1 MILVRDEFTGTGTL
15 ESHTPDTQTGGV
27 WLRSATS
34 AWGGSLSLNGSGA
47 VNTNTSAERVDYQRT
62 ETALQSYIDIN
73 LQSGGGSADNYGIRL
88 RKQGPNGAAYCFGAN
103 ENATTLYYFDGS
115 GYTAMKTDGTALP
128 SVILRNQLA
137 VLHCEVKDDVDGNPV
152 CKIVFD
158 GSTMLTFTDTAKR
171 ITTAGSFR
179 IEASVQGGV
188 FDYLEFGTIGS
199 SNVAPTVTTHPS
211 NATVPE
217 GANASF
223 TAAFAG
229 TPTPTLQWQSRTSS
243 GGTWADISGETSAT
257 LNLSAV
263 TTALS
268 GYQFRCG
275 ATNSVGGPVYTNA
288 ATLIVNAL
296 PGVDLTNATNYTVK
310 NGAGT
315 IQASKEFDMVFY
327 NPSTDVLV
335 VKVTKTTDVNG
346 LFGVV
351 KNAALTDGSPYEI
364 KIRATSG
371 SPKVLG
377 LFTATAAV

>member
-1 MILVRDEFTGTGTL
+1 MTILVRDEFTGTGTL
-15 ESHTPDTQTGGV
+15 EAHTPDTQTAGV
-27 WLRSATS
+27 WQRSSTS
-34 AWGGSLSLNGSGA
+34 AWSGSLSLNGSGA
-47 VNTNTSAERVDYQRT
+47 VGTNTGAERVDYQRG

-88 RKQGPNGAAYCFGAN
+88 RKQGANGAAYCFGAN
-103 ENATTLYYFDGS
+103 EGGTTLYYFDGS
-115 GYTAMKTDGTALP
+115 GYTALKTDGTALP

-137 VLHCEVKDDVDGNPV
+137 VLRAEVEDDVSGNPV
-152 CKIVFD
+152 CRLKFN

-171 ITTAGSFR
+171 ITTAGTFR

-188 FDYLEFGTIGS
+188 FDYVEFGTIGS
-199 SNVAPTVTTHPS
+199 SNTAPTVTTQPS
-211 NATVPE
+211 NAVVSE
-217 GANASF
+217 GANVSF
-223 TAAFAG
+223 TVAFAG

-275 ATNSVGGPVYTNA
+275 ATNVVSGPVYTNA
-288 ATLIVNAL
+288 ATLTVNAL
-296 PGVDLTNATNYTVK
+296 PGVDLSGSTFVVK

-315 IQASKEFDMVFY
+315 IQASKEFDVVFY
-327 NPSTDVLV
+327 NPSTDALV
-335 VKVTKTTDVNG
+335 VKVTKTTDANG

-351 KNAALTDGSPYEI
+351 KNAALTAGSPYEI

-377 LFTATAAV
+377 LFTATAAA